1 MSSPTL
7 PRHRT
12 APVPHGATFSHGRP
26 AAGPAA
32 PPGAPATSAAGA
44 PGRFRFNRV
53 NETWWWSPEMFAMC
67 GTSPDAAEPS
77 MQLLLRHQSPD
88 DHARTVAA
96 LNGACEDG
104 RSFCLETRLSTDG
117 GARTVVLIGEP
128 ELGADGTVTAVA
140 GLVAEVSGHRRID
153 DRERDAL
160 TAEISQLRT
169 AMASRAA
176 IEQAKGIIM
185 LLTGCGDEVAF
196 RLLSHISSHTHRKVR
211 DVAVAITE
219 SASGR
224 SRLPEDVRAILRDA
238 CPPGIGMR

>member
-1 MSSPTL
+1 
-7 PRHRT
+7 
-12 APVPHGATFSHGRP
+12 V
-26 AAGPAA
+26 
-32 PPGAPATSAAGA
+32 
-44 PGRFRFNRV
+44 PGRYRY
-53 NETWWWSPEMFAMC
+53 TTDSASWWWSPEMFVVHGLAP
-67 GTSPDAAEPS
+67 GAAEPS
-77 MQLLLRHQSPD
+77 VELLLEYQHPDDRPRTLAAFAAATDHGRPFCVEARLLAGEQRCTVVLVGEPEFDAAGAVSAVSGLVAPVTDGCHRPD
-88 DHARTVAA
+88 DHEA
-96 LNGACEDG
+96 L
-104 RSFCLETRLSTDG
+104 
-117 GARTVVLIGEP
+117 
-128 ELGADGTVTAVA
+128 VT
-140 GLVAEVSGHRRID
+140 
-153 DRERDAL
+153 
-160 TAEISQLRT
+160 EIAQLRT

>member
-7 PRHRT
+7 PRHRSVSSLR
-12 APVPHGATFSHGRP
+12 AATIPHGRP
-26 AAGPAA
+26 ATDRAAPAA
-32 PPGAPATSAAGA
+32 AAASSAVGAPA
-44 PGRFRFNRV
+44 RFRYNRG
-53 NETWWWSPEMFAMC
+53 NATWWWSPEMFAMC
-67 GTSPDAAEPS
+67 GMSPGAAEPCLE
-77 MQLLLRHQSPD
+77 LLLGHQHPD
-88 DHARTVAA
+88 DHARTLAA
-96 LNGACEDG
+96 LNGACDEG
-104 RSFCLETRLSTDG
+104 RPFCLETRLSVDG
-117 GARTVVLIGEP
+117 DARTVVLVGEP
-128 ELGADGTVTAVA
+128 ERDASGAVA
-140 GLVAEVSGHRRID
+140 AISGLVAEISGPRRTD
-153 DRERDAL
+153 DRDREAL
-160 TAEISQLRT
+160 ITEISQLRT

>member
-12 APVPHGATFSHGRP
+12 ASSLHGATIPHGRP
-26 AAGPAA
+26 PTGPGALPAA
-32 PPGAPATSAAGA
+32 APCSATGAPA
-44 PGRFRFNRV
+44 RFRYNRA
-53 NETWWWSPEMFAMC
+53 NATWWWSAEMFAMC
-67 GTSPDAAEPS
+67 GTRSGAAEPS
-77 MQLLLRHQSPD
+77 VELLLRHQHPD
-88 DHARTVAA
+88 DHARTLAA

-104 RSFCLETRLSTDG
+104 RPFCLETRLCADG
-117 GARTVVLIGEP
+117 GARTVVLVGEP
-128 ELGADGTVTAVA
+128 ELDASGTVTAVA
-140 GLVAEVSGHRRID
+140 GLVAEISGHRRID

-160 TAEISQLRT
+160 TTEISQLRT

-224 SRLPEDVRAILRDA
+224 SRLPEDVRVILRDA
-238 CPPGIGMR
+238 CPPGIGMH